1 RLGGDEEQVKLID
14 FGIAKV
20 LDSEAGQ
27 ESEGAGFS
35 RFQDFLAPEK
45 GLLQT
50 VFRAAGYFALTLFL
64 LEKFDGDRI
73 FTQIA
78 PNHFLAMQ
86 QRLKLQQSQS
96 IIKPIDYRPDL
107 PEAAQILLLNALSYD
122 VNRRPQN
129 AQIFADDLARALT
142 GEIKL
147 EINGALTEILTTEP
161 QR

>member
-1 RLGGDEEQVKLID
+1 QPI
-14 FGIAKV
+14 
-20 LDSEAGQ
+20 S
-27 ESEGAGFS
+27 GAT
-35 RFQDFLAPEK
+35 DIYA
-45 GLLQT
+45 
-50 VFRAAGYFALTLFL
+50 FAIIIYEMLT
-64 LEKFDGDRI
+64 GRRP
-73 FTQIA
+73 FTTSA

-161 QR
+161 QRGTLATNPIPAPVKSTAANSPISTNKSSTIVEEKSSKAL